1 VKFLRNYSP
10 TPGLA
15 KIVSKGRMG
24 LKLMEFGLLQMR
36 KGEEFALSNGNNETA
51 LVVLG
56 GKCVVS
62 SDGFEFKNVGDRK
75 DVFSGKAHT
84 VYIPCKNSYR
94 IKALT
99 KLEIAWI
106 QSPSELGSK
115 PAHITPDMVRQFSI
129 GRDNFTRTAF
139 MIIDDRF
146 DCQHFFIGEALVPP
160 GNWASYPPHRHD
172 VDNLPV
178 EVDMEETY
186 FFRFNPS
193 QGFGI
198 QKIYTDNR
206 SIDVTYTILNNDTVG
221 IPKGYHPVVCA
232 PGYTMYYLWIMTGK
246 NRKFLSYKDPA
257 HARAAGSH

>member
-1 VKFLRNYSP
+1 MRFLRQYRP
-10 TPGLA
+10 APGLT
-15 KIVSKGRMG
+15 KIVRKRQMG
-24 LKLMEFGLLQMR
+24 LKLTEFGIIQMR
-36 KGEEFALSNGNNETA
+36 KGEESTLANGSNETA

-62 SDGFEFKNVGDRK
+62 GGNFEFRNVGDRK
-75 DVFSGKAHT
+75 DVFSGKAHA
-84 VYIPCKNSYR
+84 VYIPCKNTYE

-99 KLEIAWI
+99 KLEIAWM
-106 QSPSELGSK
+106 QSPSKLASK
-115 PAHITPDMVRQFSI
+115 PAHITPDMVKQSSI

-139 MIIDDRF
+139 MIIDDSF
-146 DCQHFFIGEALVPP
+146 DCQHFFIGEALVPS

-172 VDNLPV
+172 FDNLPV

-186 FFRFNPS
+186 FFKFSPS

-198 QKIYTDNR
+198 QRIYTDDR
-206 SIDVTYTILNNDTVG
+206 SIDETYTIQNNDTVG

-232 PGYTMYYLWIMTGK
+232 PGYTMYYLWVMTGK

-257 HARAAGSH
+257 HAWAAGPH